1 VNVTTYTPPA
11 DIDAR
16 RTRALIVGVVGL
28 AVCAA
33 GFAMDRDQFFR
44 AWLIAYL
51 LWLGVAL
58 GSMGFM
64 MVHHLSGGGWGLV
77 VRRVFEAS
85 SRTLPLLSV
94 LFIPIVLG
102 MNTLYPW
109 MHPDTVQADAVL
121 RHRAVYLNF
130 QFFVIRAV
138 IYFAGWN
145 FLAWRLNALSRAQDG
160 GDIEATRTMQRVSG
174 GGLVFYAISVMFAC
188 VDWVMSINPHFYST
202 IWGFLFLG
210 SHGLSALAFTIIV
223 ARFLSQREPMS
234 GVLKAHHFHDL
245 GKFSLAFVMLWAY
258 FNFSQYLLVYSANL
272 VEEVPYFITRISNGW
287 QYLALF
293 LFLFQFAVPFSLL
306 LSRDLKRSSNRL
318 VMVAAWIIFMRFLDM
333 FMLVSPEFSPQG
345 ANLHIGGAE
354 HVSAF
359 FIHWMDL
366 AAPLGIGGVWLW
378 MFWSQLRQRP
388 LLPVGDPYLQ
398 DALESSGGH

>member
-1 VNVTTYTPPA
+1 
-11 DIDAR
+11 
-16 RTRALIVGVVGL
+16 
-28 AVCAA
+28 
-33 GFAMDRDQFFR
+33 
-44 AWLIAYL
+44 
-51 LWLGVAL
+51 
-58 GSMGFM
+58 
-64 MVHHLSGGGWGLV
+64 
-77 VRRVFEAS
+77 
-85 SRTLPLLSV
+85 
-94 LFIPIVLG
+94 

-345 ANLHIGGAE
+345 ANLHIGSAE

>member
-1 VNVTTYTPPA
+1 MTTYTPPA

-121 RHRAVYLNF
+121 RHRA
-130 QFFVIRAV
+130 
-138 IYFAGWN
+138 
-145 FLAWRLNALSRAQDG
+145 
-160 GDIEATRTMQRVSG
+160 
-174 GGLVFYAISVMFAC
+174 AC
-188 VDWVMSINPHFYST
+188 
-202 IWGFLFLG
+202 
-210 SHGLSALAFTIIV
+210 
-223 ARFLSQREPMS
+223 R
-234 GVLKAHHFHDL
+234 
-245 GKFSLAFVMLWAY
+245 
-258 FNFSQYLLVYSANL
+258 
-272 VEEVPYFITRISNGW
+272 
-287 QYLALF
+287 
-293 LFLFQFAVPFSLL
+293 
-306 LSRDLKRSSNRL
+306 
-318 VMVAAWIIFMRFLDM
+318 
-333 FMLVSPEFSPQG
+333 
-345 ANLHIGGAE
+345 
-354 HVSAF
+354 
-359 FIHWMDL
+359 
-366 AAPLGIGGVWLW
+366 
-378 MFWSQLRQRP
+378 
-388 LLPVGDPYLQ
+388 
-398 DALESSGGH
+398 